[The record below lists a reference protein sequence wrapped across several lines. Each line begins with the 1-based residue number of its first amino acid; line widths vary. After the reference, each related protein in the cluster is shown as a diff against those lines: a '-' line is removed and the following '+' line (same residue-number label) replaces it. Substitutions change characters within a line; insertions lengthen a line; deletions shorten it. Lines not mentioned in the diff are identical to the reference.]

1 MKRPSV
7 FPPLLLYVLPLLSW
21 GCSPNIP
28 YTGLERGGGGLISAH
43 GQTTRTTEVQKNTPP
58 IIQSL
63 TANPT
68 AKVAATDKISF
79 TVEATDAEKDV
90 LKYFWNSDS
99 GQLSANEGYSVFWQ
113 PGTGKTGIATVS
125 LTVSDGKSGECQA
138 FVKLAVEASG
148 TAQVGLISR
157 LSCATGS
164 GVREELYRN
173 EGL

>member
-1 MKRPSV
+1 MKTHQRISLR
-7 FPPLLLYVLPLLSW
+7 LLACLPLLSF
-21 GCSPNIP
+21 GCSQNIP
-28 YTGLERGGGGLISAH
+28 YTGLERGSGGLVFGQNSAK
-43 GQTTRTTEVQKNTPP
+43 TETQKNTPP
-58 IIQSL
+58 IIQNL

-68 AKVAATDKISF
+68 AKVAAEDKISF
-79 TVEATDAEKDV
+79 TVEATDAEKDT
-90 LKYFWNSDS
+90 LKYFWSSDS
-99 GQLSANEGYSVFWQ
+99 GQLSATEGYSVFWQ
-113 PGTGKTGIATVS
+113 PGKGKSGVATVS

-148 TAQVGLISR
+148 AAQVGLISR